1 MSSVPGPDS
10 IAARVGTA
18 LGATQLN
25 ATATVPGTFGDPLRV
40 IQNLPGVARVNV
52 FGLVSGK
59 IAFTFQQQTTNVD
72 LNADGSIDEE
82 SQVPSTNE
90 LAAFHRI
97 NPATAAKG
105 VAQLATDGV
114 IYKKRGIGMFVATGA
129 RSRLLERRREDFA
142 RQFVAPLM
150 AEAHKLGIEPETALR
165 KANDKFTGRFGAMER
180 TVAEQFITEPD
191 DEDRIVDRR

>member
-1 MSSVPGPDS
+1 MDDGRPIFLQIAEQIENS
-10 IAARVGTA
+10 IV
-18 LGATQLN
+18 
-25 ATATVPGTFGDPLRV
+25 
-40 IQNLPGVARVNV
+40 
-52 FGLVSGK
+52 
-59 IAFTFQQQTTNVD
+59 
-72 LNADGSIDEE
+72 DGSIDEE

-105 VAQLATDGV
+105 VTQLATDGI

-150 AEAHKLGIEPETALR
+150 TEAHKLGIEPDYVR
-165 KANDKFTGRFGAMER
+165 KLIDVWEEG
-180 TVAEQFITEPD
+180 Q
-191 DEDRIVDRR
+191 